1 MIDRV
6 EHCRQK
12 ANECERLA
20 ATTSDPNKRRASY
33 VDMAKRGREM
43 ADHTERWAAWSPTCA
58 NRNRR
63 TSLIH
68 APPVTLG
75 HASV

>member
-1 MIDRV
+1 LRAERGQRENIIDRV

-43 ADHTERWAAWSPTCA
+43 ADHTEAMGRV
-58 NRNRR
+58 
-63 TSLIH
+63 
-68 APPVTLG
+68 VTG
-75 HASV
+75 MCKPQ